1 MKCIRKLR
9 STGVILP
16 RRTPTISGQIKN
28 VRGVW
33 RKSTR
38 YTFMDKNFFADGIFA
53 SGRMSIRLKKKG
65 ISDSKNSAFAS
76 AE

>member
-16 RRTPTISGQIKN
+16 RRTPTISGQINN

-38 YTFMDKNFFADGIFA
+38 YTFMDKNFFADGIFVA
-53 SGRMSIRLKKKG
+53 GRMSKRLKKKG
-65 ISDSKNSAFAS
+65 ISDSKNSAFSS